1 DADAKMPGHLEDAD
15 RHNGGF
21 ILFAKQLEE
30 SFGIAASKPEREAG
44 KNHGAGR
51 RMKAFDVAAR
61 IEEGVEQGAIGGE
74 ERASAF
80 AKLLKMVEGHQGKA
94 LGGMGPGGGK
104 QIIEEPHAAG
114 ELGSGQ
120 NPTAA
125 QPAEAVDFREAAGND
140 ERIFAHAGDRIAD
153 GEAERRR
160 LAEEHLEVD
169 LVHKHTH
176 PGAMSHLADGLKHFR
191 GEKRAEGGLLDE
203 DFVAGIEQRGHCQV
217 VRHGGARRRDHAL
230 LGDTGVL
237 GKTALERG
245 VTVIAGRGDFEFV
258 EVHREFAARNAEEA
272 ARREIVFGVRSGLGP
287 FHVQRTLRASGTA
300 HALVA
305 SRLLLLARQKKY
317 TGKPATAMSRPIV
330 ERRGSWAK
338 VLRTTSHSAAMNSK
352 VVQG

>member
-1 DADAKMPGHLEDAD
+1 
-15 RHNGGF
+15 
-21 ILFAKQLEE
+21 
-30 SFGIAASKPEREAG
+30 
-44 KNHGAGR
+44 
-51 RMKAFDVAAR
+51 
-61 IEEGVEQGAIGGE
+61 
-74 ERASAF
+74 
-80 AKLLKMVEGHQGKA
+80 
-94 LGGMGPGGGK
+94 
-104 QIIEEPHAAG
+104 
-114 ELGSGQ
+114 
-120 NPTAA
+120 
-125 QPAEAVDFREAAGND
+125 
-140 ERIFAHAGDRIAD
+140 
-153 GEAERRR
+153 
-160 LAEEHLEVD
+160 
-169 LVHKHTH
+169 
-176 PGAMSHLADGLKHFR
+176 MSHLADGLKHFR
-191 GEKRAEGGLLDE
+191 GEKRATGIVQIGKHNEAGGGRDRALQFFEADREARFEAARKALDAHAKIVGDIEERAVGGLLDE
-203 DFVAGIEQRGHCQV
+203 DFVAGIEQRGHGQV

-352 VVQG
+352 VVQGWPGTR